1 MKIGIVY
8 HQFISQGG
16 LEKYLVGFVR
26 ALVGKGHDVEVV
38 TSRADEATRACGAGV
53 LVLPGGRV
61 KTASDFEAFDQA
73 SWDEVRRLG
82 MDTVFGFGR
91 TTRQDV
97 HRAGGGCHKVY
108 SRSLS
113 GRRKFTRKNKVELG
127 LEEALYSG
135 GGTERFIVN
144 AAKVKAE
151 IEAEYGVA
159 SDKIEVVRTPV
170 DTVNF
175 APDADGA
182 VRERLRQ
189 FMGTAPG
196 RKVLLYVGREHRR
209 KGLQSLLDAA
219 AKLDAEVWIAGPKP
233 KLLTYLTSSG
243 TVRYLGERSDMADIY
258 RAADWFVH
266 PTLYDACANTVLQSM
281 AVGLPGIISVNDGAS
296 ELVED
301 GKSGILLHDPEDKKL
316 LTAKLEEALGM
327 EASDRDAMGLA
338 AREAMMPLTWKRHL
352 KGWGV

>member
-38 TSRADEATRACGAGV
+38 TARADEATRACGAGV

-61 KTASDFEAFDQA
+61 KTASEFEAFDQA
-73 SWDEVRRLG
+73 SWDEVKRLG

-108 SRSLS
+108 SKSLL
-113 GRRKFTRKNKVELG
+113 GRRKYTRKNRVELK
-127 LEEALYSG
+127 LEEELYTG
-135 GGTERFIVN
+135 GGTGRFIVN

-151 IEAEYGVA
+151 LETEYGVE
-159 SDKIEVVRTPV
+159 SDKISVVRTPV

-175 APDADGA
+175 APDAEGA
-182 VRERLRQ
+182 VRERLRE
-189 FMGTAPG
+189 FIGTAPG
-196 RKVLLYVGREHRR
+196 RKVLLYAGREHRR
-209 KGLQSLLDAA
+209 KGLHTLINAA
-219 AKLDAEVWIAGPKP
+219 AKLDAEVWVAGPKP
-233 KLLTYLTSSG
+233 KLITYLTSPG

-266 PTLYDACANTVLQSM
+266 PTTYDACANTVLQSM
-281 AVGLPGIISVNDGAS
+281 ATGLPGIISTKDGAS

-301 GKSGILLHDPEDKKL
+301 GQSGLLLDDPMDEALLTKKL
-316 LTAKLEEALGM
+316 EQALAMPDAEREAM
-327 EASDRDAMGLA
+327 SLA
-338 AREAMMPLTWKRHL
+338 ARESMMPLTWKRHL